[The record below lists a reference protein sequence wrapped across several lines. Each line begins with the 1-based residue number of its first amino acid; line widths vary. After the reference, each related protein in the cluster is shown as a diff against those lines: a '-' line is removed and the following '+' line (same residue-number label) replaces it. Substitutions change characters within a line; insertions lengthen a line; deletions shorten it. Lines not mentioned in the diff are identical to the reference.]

1 MTWIFTNISS
11 ISTVSFSAGV
21 TRDVVN
27 VWWTRERSA
36 WAEIS
41 IRTGWIWVIGRG
53 AGVYRISRLQQWEI
67 MRGGAVLTS
76 VSKDSSFV
84 LPLWSMEPHNG
95 DNDMHSH
102 KLWRGD
108 CRIPRLRFPA
118 LDTYSWNAEERNSF
132 FFYLFHQNSSL
143 FTSFSFSFQIRR
155 LGFSRYFWFSSIA
168 FVRLSCEF
176 CNKNCESVSR
186 DEFTI
191 SIYYIFIR
199 ESFYISS
206 FFRYFQ
212 KNQVFYFIS
221 MILQYKPLK
230 CFFHENQV
238 PEKNTILVVI
248 LKFFTTYGK
257 KKFVWEKKRF
267 SRNLQERNSKRNLEF
282 RPIRH

>member
-191 SIYYIFIR
+191 LFIIFLSENLFTSLASFDIFKKIR
-199 ESFYISS
+199 FFILFQWYFNINLWNASS
-206 FFRYFQ
+206 MKIKF
-212 KNQVFYFIS
+212 
-221 MILQYKPLK
+221 LK
-230 CFFHENQV
+230 RIQF
-238 PEKNTILVVI
+238 
-248 LKFFTTYGK
+248 
-257 KKFVWEKKRF
+257 
-267 SRNLQERNSKRNLEF
+267 
-282 RPIRH
+282 

>member
-11 ISTVSFSAGV
+11 ISTVSFSPGV

-118 LDTYSWNAEERNSF
+118 LDTYSWNGRKEF
-132 FFYLFHQNSSL
+132 FFFLPFPPKFFPIYFVFLFLPNKKTWFFKVFLVCLDSFRSS
-143 FTSFSFSFQIRR
+143 
-155 LGFSRYFWFSSIA
+155 
-168 FVRLSCEF
+168 FVR
-176 CNKNCESVSR
+176 
-186 DEFTI
+186 
-191 SIYYIFIR
+191 
-199 ESFYISS
+199 
-206 FFRYFQ
+206 
-212 KNQVFYFIS
+212 
-221 MILQYKPLK
+221 IL
-230 CFFHENQV
+230 
-238 PEKNTILVVI
+238 
-248 LKFFTTYGK
+248 
-257 KKFVWEKKRF
+257 
-267 SRNLQERNSKRNLEF
+267 
-282 RPIRH
+282 